1 MPLPNLDF
9 ADKRRAVYAGTTGE
23 VATIALI
30 GVGLAL
36 IVIALFAS
44 TATKVGAL
52 VWATLP

>member
-1 MPLPNLDF
+1 MPLPQLDF

-30 GVGLAL
+30 GVALAL
-36 IVIALFAS
+36 LAIALFAN
-44 TATKVGAL
+44 TGTKVAAL